1 MRLYRGRNHDIPAL
15 NTASLPDLIFSI
27 LFFFML
33 VVHMR
38 KTTVHVKYQ
47 VPMATE
53 LSRLYNNSNVQ
64 YIYIGLPVNN
74 LGQVKG
80 EKMVVQLND
89 NLTTISEIKKY
100 LIQLSAALPPE
111 QRRQLSVSIKA
122 DRHVDMGTIMDL
134 KQALR
139 EANVLNVNFTAVM
152 NKDSKLE

>member
-38 KTTVHVKYQ
+38 KTTVHVKCQ

-53 LSRLYNNSNVQ
+53 LSRLYNKSNVQ

-89 NLTTISEIKKY
+89 NLTTIPEIKKY

-122 DRHVDMGTIMDL
+122 DRHADMGTIMDL

-152 NKDSKLE
+152 SKDSKLE

>member
-1 MRLYRGRNHDIPAL
+1 MRLYRNRNHDIPAL

-38 KTTVHVKYQ
+38 KATVHVKYQ
-47 VPMATE
+47 VPTATE
-53 LSRLYNNSNVQ
+53 LSRLYNKSSVQ
-64 YIYIGLPVNN
+64 YIYIGRPVNR
-74 LGQVKG
+74 LGQVDGKDT
-80 EKMVVQLND
+80 VVQLND
-89 NLTTISEIKKY
+89 HLTSIPEIRNY
-100 LIQLSAALPPE
+100 LIRLSADLPPE

-152 NKDSKLE
+152 DRKGQTE

>member
-1 MRLYRGRNHDIPAL
+1 MRLYRNRNHDIPAL

-38 KTTVHVKYQ
+38 KATVHVKYQ
-47 VPMATE
+47 VPTATE
-53 LSRLYNNSNVQ
+53 LSRLYNKSSVQ
-64 YIYIGLPVNN
+64 YIYIGRPVNR
-74 LGQVKG
+74 LGQVDGK
-80 EKMVVQLND
+80 ETVVQLND
-89 NLTTISEIKKY
+89 HLTSIPEIKNY
-100 LIQLSAALPPE
+100 LVRLSAALPPE

-152 NKDSKLE
+152 DRKGQTE

>member
-1 MRLYRGRNHDIPAL
+1 MRLYHGRNHDIPAL

-89 NLTTISEIKKY
+89 NLTTIPEIKKY

-122 DRHVDMGTIMDL
+122 DRHADMGTIMDL

-152 NKDSKLE
+152 SKDSKLE

>member
-89 NLTTISEIKKY
+89 NLTTIPEIKKY

-122 DRHVDMGTIMDL
+122 DRHADMGTVMDL

-152 NKDSKLE
+152 SKDSKLE

>member
-122 DRHVDMGTIMDL
+122 DRHADMGTIMDL

-152 NKDSKLE
+152 SKDSKLE

>member
-1 MRLYRGRNHDIPAL
+1 MRLYRSRKHEIPAL

-47 VPMATE
+47 VPSATE
-53 LSRLYNNSNVQ
+53 LSRRYNKSSVQ
-64 YIYIGLPVNN
+64 YIYIGRPVNW
-74 LGQVKG
+74 LGKVDGKG
-80 EKMVVQLND
+80 MVIQLND
-89 NLTTISEIKKY
+89 RITTIPEIRNY
-100 LIQLSAALPPE
+100 LVHLSAALPPE
-111 QRRQLSVSIKA
+111 QRRRLSVSIKA

-139 EANVLNVNFTAVM
+139 EANVLDVNFTAVM
-152 NKDSKLE
+152 ERQGKAE

>member
-1 MRLYRGRNHDIPAL
+1 MRLYRNRNHDIPAL

-33 VVHMR
+33 VVHMSKVR
-38 KTTVHVKYQ
+38 VHVKYQ
-47 VPMATE
+47 VPTATE
-53 LSRLYNNSNVQ
+53 LSRLYNRSSVQ
-64 YIYIGLPVNN
+64 YIYIGRPVNK
-74 LGQVKG
+74 LGQVDGK
-80 EKMVVQLND
+80 ETVVQLND
-89 NLTTISEIKKY
+89 HLTSIPEIRNY
-100 LIQLSAALPPE
+100 MNRLSAALPPE

-152 NKDSKLE
+152 GRKGQTE

>member
-89 NLTTISEIKKY
+89 NLTTIPEIKKY

-111 QRRQLSVSIKA
+111 QRRQLCVSIKA
-122 DRHVDMGTIMDL
+122 DRHADMGTIMDL

-152 NKDSKLE
+152 SKDSKLE

>member
-38 KTTVHVKYQ
+38 KTIVHVKYQ

-89 NLTTISEIKKY
+89 NLTTIPEIKKY
-100 LIQLSAALPPE
+100 LIQLSAVLPPE

-122 DRHVDMGTIMDL
+122 DRHADMGTIMDL

-152 NKDSKLE
+152 SKDSKLE

>member
-53 LSRLYNNSNVQ
+53 LSRLYNKSNVQ

-89 NLTTISEIKKY
+89 NLTTIPEIKKY

-122 DRHVDMGTIMDL
+122 DRHADMGTIMDL

-152 NKDSKLE
+152 SKDSKLE

>member
-1 MRLYRGRNHDIPAL
+1 MRLYRNRNHDIPAL

-38 KTTVHVKYQ
+38 KATVHVKYQ
-47 VPMATE
+47 VPTATE
-53 LSRLYNNSNVQ
+53 LSRLYNKSSVQ
-64 YIYIGLPVNN
+64 YIYIGRPVNR
-74 LGQVKG
+74 LGQVDGK
-80 EKMVVQLND
+80 ETVVQLND
-89 NLTTISEIKKY
+89 HLTSIPEIRNY
-100 LIQLSAALPPE
+100 LIRLSAALPPE
-111 QRRQLSVSIKA
+111 QRRQLCVSIKA

-152 NKDSKLE
+152 DRKGQTE

>member
-1 MRLYRGRNHDIPAL
+1 MRLYRNRNHDIPAL

-38 KTTVHVKYQ
+38 KATVHVKYQ
-47 VPMATE
+47 VPTATE
-53 LSRLYNNSNVQ
+53 LSRLYNKSSVQ
-64 YIYIGLPVNN
+64 YIYIGRPVNR
-74 LGQVKG
+74 LGQVDGKDT
-80 EKMVVQLND
+80 VVQLND
-89 NLTTISEIKKY
+89 HLTSIPEIRDY
-100 LIQLSAALPPE
+100 LIRLSAALPPE

-152 NKDSKLE
+152 DRKGQTE

>member
-89 NLTTISEIKKY
+89 NLTTISELKKY

-111 QRRQLSVSIKA
+111 QWRQLSVSIKA
-122 DRHVDMGTIMDL
+122 DRHADMGTIMDL

-152 NKDSKLE
+152 SKDSKLE

>member
-89 NLTTISEIKKY
+89 NLTTIPEIKKY

-152 NKDSKLE
+152 SKDSKLE

>member
-47 VPMATE
+47 VPMAIE

-89 NLTTISEIKKY
+89 NLTTIPEIKKY

-122 DRHVDMGTIMDL
+122 DRHADMGTIMDL

-152 NKDSKLE
+152 SKDSKLE

>member
-1 MRLYRGRNHDIPAL
+1 MKLYRNRNHDIPAL

-38 KTTVHVKYQ
+38 KVTVHVKYQ
-47 VPMATE
+47 VPTATE
-53 LSRLYNNSNVQ
+53 LSRLYNRSSVQ
-64 YIYIGLPVNN
+64 YIYIGRPVNK
-74 LGQVKG
+74 LGQVDGK
-80 EKMVVQLND
+80 ETVVQLND
-89 NLTTISEIKKY
+89 HLTSIPEIKNY
-100 LIQLSAALPPE
+100 LIRLSAALPPE

-152 NKDSKLE
+152 DRKGQTE

>member
-1 MRLYRGRNHDIPAL
+1 MRLYRNRNHDIPAL

-38 KTTVHVKYQ
+38 KATVHVKYQ
-47 VPMATE
+47 VPTATE
-53 LSRLYNNSNVQ
+53 LSRLYNKSSVQ
-64 YIYIGLPVNN
+64 YIYIGRPVNR
-74 LGQVKG
+74 LGQVDGK
-80 EKMVVQLND
+80 ETVVQLND
-89 NLTTISEIKKY
+89 HLTSIPEIKNY
-100 LIQLSAALPPE
+100 LIRLSAALPPE

-152 NKDSKLE
+152 DRKGQTE

>member
-80 EKMVVQLND
+80 EMMVVQLND
-89 NLTTISEIKKY
+89 NLTTIPEIKKY

-122 DRHVDMGTIMDL
+122 DRHADMGTIMDL

-152 NKDSKLE
+152 SKDSKLE

>member
-89 NLTTISEIKKY
+89 NLTTIPEIKKY

-122 DRHVDMGTIMDL
+122 DRQADMGTIMDL

-152 NKDSKLE
+152 SKDSKLE

>member
-64 YIYIGLPVNN
+64 YIYIGFPVNN

-89 NLTTISEIKKY
+89 NLTTIPEIKKY
-100 LIQLSAALPPE
+100 LIQLSAVLPPE

-122 DRHVDMGTIMDL
+122 DRHADMGTIMDL

-152 NKDSKLE
+152 SKDSKLE

>member
-1 MRLYRGRNHDIPAL
+1 MRLYRNRNHDIPAL

-38 KTTVHVKYQ
+38 KATVHVKYQ
-47 VPMATE
+47 VPTATE
-53 LSRLYNNSNVQ
+53 LSRLYNKSSVQ
-64 YIYIGLPVNN
+64 YIYIGRPVNR
-74 LGQVKG
+74 LGQVDGK
-80 EKMVVQLND
+80 ETVVQLND
-89 NLTTISEIKKY
+89 HLTSIPEIRNY
-100 LIQLSAALPPE
+100 LIRLSAALPPE

-139 EANVLNVNFTAVM
+139 EANVLNLNFTAVM
-152 NKDSKLE
+152 DRKGQTE

>member
-89 NLTTISEIKKY
+89 NLTTIPEIKKY

-134 KQALR
+134 KQVLR

-152 NKDSKLE
+152 SKDSKLE

>member
-1 MRLYRGRNHDIPAL
+1 
-15 NTASLPDLIFSI
+15 
-27 LFFFML
+27 ML

-89 NLTTISEIKKY
+89 NLTTIPEIKKY

-122 DRHVDMGTIMDL
+122 DRHADMGTIMDL

-152 NKDSKLE
+152 SKDSKLE

>member
-1 MRLYRGRNHDIPAL
+1 MRLYRNRDHDIPAL

-38 KTTVHVKYQ
+38 KATVHVKYQ
-47 VPMATE
+47 VPTATE
-53 LSRLYNNSNVQ
+53 LSRLYNKSSVQ
-64 YIYIGLPVNN
+64 YIYIGRPVNR
-74 LGQVKG
+74 LGQVDGKDT
-80 EKMVVQLND
+80 VVQLND
-89 NLTTISEIKKY
+89 HLTSIPEIRNY
-100 LIQLSAALPPE
+100 LIRLSAALPPE

-152 NKDSKLE
+152 DRKGQTE